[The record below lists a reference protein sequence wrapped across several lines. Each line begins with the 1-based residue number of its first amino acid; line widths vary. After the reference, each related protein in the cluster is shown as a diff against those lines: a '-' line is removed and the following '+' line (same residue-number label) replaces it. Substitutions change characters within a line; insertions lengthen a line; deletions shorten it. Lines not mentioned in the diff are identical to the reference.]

1 VTSRSGPS
9 WTQPRWPDLS
19 EAELEDLLRS
29 LAPQVLGILLRRYGG
44 SFADAEDAVQEALI
58 EAASTWAGAGMPRE
72 PRAWLITVA
81 QRRLIDHWRRETARR
96 ARDEHSLAVPQAGE
110 DEEQVVDDSLE
121 LLLLCCHPALSAPS
135 QVALTLRAVGG
146 LTTAEIARSF
156 LVPEATIAQRISR
169 AKSGIRKAGATFELP
184 AGEDLVARVQS
195 VAAVLY
201 LIFTEGHT
209 ASSGAELQRG
219 DLAVEAV
226 RLTRMLLARVRAEP
240 TLAPVLDEVSA
251 LLALMLLTASRWS
264 ARVDA
269 TGALVPLDEQDRTLW
284 DSGMIAEGVALVT
297 AALREGPVG
306 PYQLQAAIAAV
317 HAEAAADDTDWLE
330 ILALYD
336 LLAMLAPGP
345 MVTLNR
351 VVALAMA
358 VGTEAALAELARCAT
373 DPALVGHHRI
383 PAIRAHLL
391 ERKGD
396 AAAARANYLEAAR
409 LTSSDP
415 ERRYLLQRAA
425 RADRLGDGS

>member
-1 VTSRSGPS
+1 
-9 WTQPRWPDLS
+9 
-19 EAELEDLLRS
+19 
-29 LAPQVLGILLRRYGG
+29 
-44 SFADAEDAVQEALI
+44 
-58 EAASTWAGAGMPRE
+58 
-72 PRAWLITVA
+72 
-81 QRRLIDHWRRETARR
+81 
-96 ARDEHSLAVPQAGE
+96 
-110 DEEQVVDDSLE
+110 
-121 LLLLCCHPALSAPS
+121 
-135 QVALTLRAVGG
+135 
-146 LTTAEIARSF
+146 
-156 LVPEATIAQRISR
+156 
-169 AKSGIRKAGATFELP
+169 
-184 AGEDLVARVQS
+184 VQS

-209 ASSGAELQRG
+209 ASSGTELQRG

-240 TLAPVLDEVSA
+240 ALAPVRDEVSA

-284 DSGMIAEGVALVT
+284 DHGMIAEGVALVE

-306 PYQLQAAIAAV
+306 QYQLQAAIAAV
-317 HAEAAADDTDWLE
+317 HAEAATAADTDWLE

-336 LLAMLAPGP
+336 LLAMVAPGP

-373 DPALVGHHRI
+373 DPALVAHHRI

-396 AAAARANYLEAAR
+396 QVAARADYLEAAR

-425 RADRLGDGS
+425 RVTVAG

>member
-1 VTSRSGPS
+1 
-9 WTQPRWPDLS
+9 LS
-19 EAELEDLLRS
+19 EPELEDLLRS

-44 SFADAEDAVQEALI
+44 NFADAEDAVQEALI
-58 EAASTWAGAGMPRE
+58 EATATWPAAGTPRE

-81 QRRLIDHWRRETARR
+81 QRRLIDHWRSETARR
-96 ARDEHSLAVPQAGE
+96 ARDERSLAVPEAGV
-110 DEEQVVDDSLE
+110 DEEQAVDDSLE

-156 LVPEATIAQRISR
+156 LVPETTIAQRISR
-169 AKSGIRKAGATFELP
+169 AKSGIRRAGATFALP
-184 AGEDLVARVQS
+184 VGDDLVTRVQS

-209 ASSGAELQRG
+209 ASSGAQLQRG

-240 TLAPVLDEVSA
+240 ALVPVLDEVSA

-284 DSGMIAEGVALVT
+284 DHAMIDEGVALVE

-317 HAEAAADDTDWLE
+317 HAEAANAADTDWRE

-336 LLAMLAPGP
+336 LLAMVSPGP

-358 VGTEAALAELARCAT
+358 VGPEVALAELALCAV

-391 ERKGD
+391 ERAGRPDD
-396 AAAARANYLEAAR
+396 ARLDYLEAAR

-425 RADRLGDGS
+425 RVKRPRTPSH

>member
-1 VTSRSGPS
+1 
-9 WTQPRWPDLS
+9 
-19 EAELEDLLRS
+19 
-29 LAPQVLGILLRRYGG
+29 
-44 SFADAEDAVQEALI
+44 
-58 EAASTWAGAGMPRE
+58 
-72 PRAWLITVA
+72 
-81 QRRLIDHWRRETARR
+81 
-96 ARDEHSLAVPQAGE
+96 
-110 DEEQVVDDSLE
+110 
-121 LLLLCCHPALSAPS
+121 
-135 QVALTLRAVGG
+135 
-146 LTTAEIARSF
+146 
-156 LVPEATIAQRISR
+156 
-169 AKSGIRKAGATFELP
+169 
-184 AGEDLVARVQS
+184 
-195 VAAVLY
+195 VLY

-209 ASSGAELQRG
+209 ASSGAQLQRG

-240 TLAPVLDEVSA
+240 ALVPVLDEVSA
-251 LLALMLLTASRWS
+251 LLSLMLLTASRWS

-284 DSGMIAEGVALVT
+284 DHAMIDEGVALVE

-317 HAEAAADDTDWLE
+317 HAEAANAADTDWRE

-336 LLAMLAPGP
+336 LLAMVSPGP

-358 VGTEAALAELARCAT
+358 VGPDVALVELALCAV
-373 DPALVGHHRI
+373 DPSLVGHHRI

-391 ERKGD
+391 ERAGRPDD
-396 AAAARANYLEAAR
+396 ARLDYLEAAR

-425 RADRLGDGS
+425 RVNA

>member
-1 VTSRSGPS
+1 MC
-9 WTQPRWPDLS
+9 
-19 EAELEDLLRS
+19 
-29 LAPQVLGILLRRYGG
+29 I
-44 SFADAEDAVQEALI
+44 
-58 EAASTWAGAGMPRE
+58 
-72 PRAWLITVA
+72 
-81 QRRLIDHWRRETARR
+81 
-96 ARDEHSLAVPQAGE
+96 RD
-110 DEEQVVDDSLE
+110 
-121 LLLLCCHPALSAPS
+121 
-135 QVALTLRAVGG
+135 R
-146 LTTAEIARSF
+146 
-156 LVPEATIAQRISR
+156 
-169 AKSGIRKAGATFELP
+169 
-184 AGEDLVARVQS
+184 
-195 VAAVLY
+195 
-201 LIFTEGHT
+201 IFTEGHT
-209 ASSGAELQRG
+209 ESSGAQLQRG

-240 TLAPVLDEVSA
+240 ALVPVLDEVGG

-284 DSGMIAEGVALVT
+284 DRAMIEEGVALVE

-317 HAEAAADDTDWLE
+317 HAEASSAPETDWRE

-336 LLAMLAPGP
+336 LLAMVSPGP

-358 VGTEAALAELARCAT
+358 VGPDVALAELALCSA
-373 DPALVGHHRI
+373 DPALAGHHRI

-391 ERKGD
+391 ERAGRHGE
-396 AAAARANYLEAAR
+396 ARLDYLEAAR

-425 RADRLGDGS
+425 TAAGSPAGVRTVGDGIRTRVHGSCRCRAHDGPIECISRRGGPTASGVP